1 MSRPLA
7 ERDVSQPPSTT
18 RAPSPAEKLDRIL
31 RNLALL
37 ALQETRASSAAI
49 GLLRDDEVICRAV
62 AGPPLA
68 QVGAPINM
76 ESGLAAMAVERAMSQ
91 WCSDTES
98 DGRVDAKVCRRLGV
112 RSVMIVPVRSAEV
125 VVGIFAIFSAAPDA
139 FCLANLNTMHKLAH
153 WASKA
158 IDRTIRIVPPQASVP
173 APAKTE
179 DTEPHL
185 PPSLYS
191 EPSRGTK
198 MTKFV
203 GQIWRTLV
211 LVFSRGDNR

>member
-1 MSRPLA
+1 MSQPQP
-7 ERDVSQPPSTT
+7 ERDVSQPSSAAP
-18 RAPSPAEKLDRIL
+18 APSLAEKLDRTL

-37 ALQETRASSAAI
+37 ALQKTRASSAAI
-49 GLLRDDEVICRAV
+49 GLLRNDGVICRAV

-68 QVGAPINM
+68 EVGAPINM
-76 ESGLAAMAVERAMSQ
+76 ESGLAAMAVERGMSQ

-98 DGRVDAKVCRRLGV
+98 DRRVDAEACRRLGV
-112 RSVMIVPVRSAEV
+112 RSVMIVPVRTAEE

-139 FCLANLNTMHKLAH
+139 FCLANLNTMRKLAD
-153 WASKA
+153 WAGEA

-179 DTEPHL
+179 DAEPHL
-185 PPSLYS
+185 PLSLYS
-191 EPSRGTK
+191 EPSLGTK
-198 MTKFV
+198 ITRYV

-211 LVFSRGDNR
+211 LVFFRGK